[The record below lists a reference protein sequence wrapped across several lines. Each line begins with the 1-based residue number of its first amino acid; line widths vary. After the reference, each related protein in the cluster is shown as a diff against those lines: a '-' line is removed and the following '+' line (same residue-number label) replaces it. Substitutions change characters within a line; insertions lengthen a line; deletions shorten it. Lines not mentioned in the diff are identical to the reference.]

1 LTGAAVLFPAL
12 RGAETFGQAVRAAL
26 PWLPLA
32 ALVHV
37 GALMVLVV
45 MLTRLLAL
53 AIRPGPHPIR
63 SAAGVS
69 IWATLRLLDEARTWL
84 FPVYAGALTPLWLRL
99 LGARVGRSV
108 EISTVLLIPSLVQVG
123 D

>member
-1 LTGAAVLFPAL
+1 
-12 RGAETFGQAVRAAL
+12 
-26 PWLPLA
+26 
-32 ALVHV
+32 
-37 GALMVLVV
+37 
-45 MLTRLLAL
+45 
-53 AIRPGPHPIR
+53 IR

-84 FPVYAGALTPLWLRL
+84 FPVYAGALTPLWMRL

-123 D
+123 DRAFLADDTLIGPYELGGGWIRVERVKIGKRAFVGNSGMLAPGRKVPKQSLVAVLSAA